1 LFVLTA
7 QYTSM
12 IFMIIYR
19 LYTSVPVFLIGSS
32 FIHYGIYIATYYHR
46 PRDVAFLAF
55 KNTVMTFKATA
66 LLQMAYIYC
75 KNFSYDPVSLA
86 LIVAGFALSTA
97 AATAL
102 GIDRT
107 YFGYELQVVPPSKPV
122 TTFPY
127 NCGVPHPMIVGNL
140 LWLSGLYKMQGFR
153 DAIPWLA
160 PVHMALYTVH
170 MLQEHFDIKKANT
183 SNKQPAVVVGSTAS
197 NSKQQQQ
204 QQQQQQSKKGAG
216 SRGDTPVAAS
226 S

>member
-7 QYTSM
+7 QYSSM

-107 YFGYELQVVPPSKPV
+107 YFGYELQVVPPSKSV

-160 PVHMALYTVH
+160 PVHMVLYTVH
-170 MLQEHFDIKKANT
+170 MLQEHFDIKKKVDTNSDQA
-183 SNKQPAVVVGSTAS
+183 AVVVDATVS

-204 QQQQQQSKKGAG
+204 QQQQNKKITA
-216 SRGDTPVAAS
+216 SRGDTAVAAS

>member
-1 LFVLTA
+1 MSLNRMYA
-7 QYTSM
+7 
-12 IFMIIYR
+12 
-19 LYTSVPVFLIGSS
+19 SVPVFLIGSS

-66 LLQMAYIYC
+66 LLQLAYIYC
-75 KNFSYDPVSLA
+75 AHFSYDAVSLA
-86 LIVAGFALSTA
+86 LIVTGFALSTA
-97 AATAL
+97 AAAAL
-102 GIDRT
+102 GMDRT

-127 NCGVPHPMIVGNL
+127 NCYIPHPMIVGNL

-153 DAIPWLA
+153 DAVPWLA

-170 MLQEHFDIKKANT
+170 MLQEHFDIKKEHTNDDTVAT
-183 SNKQPAVVVGSTAS
+183 
-197 NSKQQQQ
+197 SKQQQQ
-204 QQQQQQSKKGAG
+204 IKQVDSGK
-216 SRGDTPVAAS
+216 GDTTVAAAS